1 MAANTT
7 PIFVLTPNFST
18 AASAAANTASDGS
31 GALVTLFTAGAN
43 GSLITSIKASNAQIA
58 ALLSSSMVVRVF
70 VTDTIG
76 ANPRLVS
83 EAALPA
89 ATRSLTAVGATV
101 TINFLGG
108 LQIAAGQIVKVC
120 QSAYAGVQDLTHFS
134 AQGGDY

>member
-7 PIFVLTPNFST
+7 PIFVLTPKFST

-43 GSLITSIKASNAQIA
+43 GSLISSIKVNNAQISA
-58 ALLSSSMVVRVF
+58 ALSSAMGVRIF
-70 VTDTIG
+70 ITDTAG
-76 ANPRLVS
+76 ANPRLHS

-89 ATRSLTAVGATV
+89 ATRSLTAVGATA

>member
-1 MAANTT
+1 MANTS

-18 AASAAANTASDGS
+18 AASAAGNTASDGS

-43 GSLITSIKASNAQIA
+43 GSLISSIKVNNAQISA
-58 ALLSSSMVVRVF
+58 ALSSAMVVRIF
-70 VTDTIG
+70 VTDTVG

-108 LQIAAGQIVKVC
+108 LQLAAGQIVKVC

>member
-108 LQIAAGQIVKVC
+108 LQLAAGQIVKVC

>member
-1 MAANTT
+1 MANTT

-31 GALVTLFTAGAN
+31 GALVTLFTAGTN

-108 LQIAAGQIVKVC
+108 LQLAAGQIVKVC
-120 QSAYAGVQDLTHFS
+120 QSVYAGVQDLTHFS

>member
-31 GALVTLFTAGAN
+31 GALVTLFTAGTN
-43 GSLITSIKASNAQIA
+43 GSLISSIKVNNAQIA
-58 ALLSSSMVVRVF
+58 AALSSAMVVRIF
-70 VTDTIG
+70 VTDTVG

-120 QSAYAGVQDLTHFS
+120 QSAYAGVQDLNHFS

>member
-1 MAANTT
+1 MANTT

-43 GSLITSIKASNAQIA
+43 GSLISSIKVNNAQISA
-58 ALLSSSMVVRVF
+58 ALSSAMVVRIF
-70 VTDTIG
+70 ITDTAG
-76 ANPRLVS
+76 ANPRLHS

>member
-1 MAANTT
+1 MANTT

-31 GALVTLFTAGAN
+31 GALVTLFTAGTN
-43 GSLITSIKASNAQIA
+43 GSLISSIKVNNAQIA
-58 ALLSSSMVVRVF
+58 AALSSAMVVRIF
-70 VTDTIG
+70 VTDTVG